1 MRMNAVLS
9 NPKHPEYGQ
18 FTVPLPIPHN
28 QYNRIM
34 EALNAMDMGD
44 PLARDCQ
51 MDEILGEY
59 PILKRLEGKPVNIDE
74 LDYLAKRLDSFCYA
88 QEGAQFQGAA
98 VSYDYSD
105 MTDLINL
112 TFSCQQVT
120 VITDFSDLEQVG
132 RDHYMVL
139 NGGCASKEELDAL
152 DGYETALLLI
162 DEGNGV
168 ITPYGVVYDNGM
180 RLSQLYDGR
189 HFPQY
194 FYEPPLLTLTVQQ
207 SKDAPKTWLYLPA
220 PDLHIKRSLVRA
232 GIVDPADMRLSFQG
246 SEFPDAVDCVL
257 DMESE
262 CLEELNKL
270 CQAIQ
275 QLSTDEIKKLGA
287 VVEYA
292 RPETAAQVRQ
302 LAENLEQFDYAPG
315 VQNVEEYGRYMIQKS
330 GRFEYDEN
338 LRDYYDYARYGL
350 ERMNEGVR
358 ITVVRASDHAVVT
371 TPFDLTNKQPAAGI
385 YHFGKVSKIQYNG
398 GAALSPVQ
406 GGYSYKNPAQPI
418 PRIISTNGNNNIEA
432 IKRYFC
438 SEYAVKLIA
447 EQTGMDYE
455 TLIGGEYKILLEPI
469 AYYKY
474 EGVMIA
480 TTATEAAMYDEVV
493 SGHLRTWMGSLTHKN
508 LPLSM
513 FLETA
518 DLGYPA
524 WSGSTTQHATNSAI
538 KSSLGLGIV
547 RFEEQPEEPTITTY
561 DYEYR
566 TNTEVITAVEVSGG
580 QSDPDN
586 PVTVRFNILGTAY
599 TVSNVYYPDG
609 DSQLA
614 WVRWTTPDTP
624 QDVTI
629 TVSVSGPGSA
639 QGTIQCKI
647 VDLDENPPPNPVA
660 DDRNDSF
667 SPSAVPSR
675 AEKTSAQWS
684 IGNTTAVL
692 DELYVWLSDNITV
705 GTTIIEYIR
714 NILKRVRKKE
724 SNLIM
729 ASQNLEDFDREGIR
743 ELTKPLFAIPPHQFI
758 FNCGS
763 IDKRFYMDLL
773 QLEEAEYNLIRFP
786 QRGVCLFKCGN
797 ERYLLEVHA
806 PAYKE
811 ALYGSAGGR

>member
-1 MRMNAVLS
+1 MKRIISVLLS
-9 NPKHPEYGQ
+9 
-18 FTVPLPIPHN
+18 FAIMLTALCVP
-28 QYNRIM
+28 
-34 EALNAMDMGD
+34 AFA
-44 PLARDCQ
+44 
-51 MDEILGEY
+51 
-59 PILKRLEGKPVNIDE
+59 EGGTGGSGNID
-74 LDYLAKRLDSFCYA
+74 
-88 QEGAQFQGAA
+88 
-98 VSYDYSD
+98 
-105 MTDLINL
+105 
-112 TFSCQQVT
+112 
-120 VITDFSDLEQVG
+120 
-132 RDHYMVL
+132 
-139 NGGCASKEELDAL
+139 GGGGSM
-152 DGYETALLLI
+152 
-162 DEGNGV
+162 GNA
-168 ITPYGVVYDNGM
+168 T
-180 RLSQLYDGR
+180 S
-189 HFPQY
+189 H
-194 FYEPPLLTLTVQQ
+194 
-207 SKDAPKTWLYLPA
+207 
-220 PDLHIKRSLVRA
+220 
-232 GIVDPADMRLSFQG
+232 G
-246 SEFPDAVDCVL
+246 SW
-257 DMESE
+257 
-262 CLEELNKL
+262 N
-270 CQAIQ
+270 
-275 QLSTDEIKKLGA
+275 
-287 VVEYA
+287 
-292 RPETAAQVRQ
+292 
-302 LAENLEQFDYAPG
+302 PG
-315 VQNVEEYGRYMIQKS
+315 
-330 GRFEYDEN
+330 
-338 LRDYYDYARYGL
+338 
-350 ERMNEGVR
+350 NEGVR

-586 PVTVRFNILGTAY
+586 PVTVRFNILGTTY

-624 QDVTI
+624 QDVAI

-684 IGNTTAVL
+684 IWRPWWYAYWVWHSTGKDNGYWCDHGWWEFDLDRYSASLSASMTITPDTMNPTASGTTMKSGYGINEVVTARVSSSQRSATTALQNAVSYFPEFNYDSFWRLL
-692 DELYVWLSDNITV
+692 DRVSISSSSSRLEFQTNEYSTYNRRTHFTPIWYPDGAYTVNTWVIDCWTPVGMLSVNLSDTL
-705 GTTIIEYIR
+705 TI
-714 NILKRVRKKE
+714 
-724 SNLIM
+724 SGNLWDDWHI
-729 ASQNLEDFDREGIR
+729 
-743 ELTKPLFAIPPHQFI
+743 
-758 FNCGS
+758 
-763 IDKRFYMDLL
+763 
-773 QLEEAEYNLIRFP
+773 
-786 QRGVCLFKCGN
+786 
-797 ERYLLEVHA
+797 A
-806 PAYKE
+806 PM
-811 ALYGSAGGR
+811 R

>member
-1 MRMNAVLS
+1 MKRIISVLLS
-9 NPKHPEYGQ
+9 
-18 FTVPLPIPHN
+18 FAIMLTALCVP
-28 QYNRIM
+28 
-34 EALNAMDMGD
+34 AFA
-44 PLARDCQ
+44 
-51 MDEILGEY
+51 
-59 PILKRLEGKPVNIDE
+59 EGGTGGSGNID
-74 LDYLAKRLDSFCYA
+74 
-88 QEGAQFQGAA
+88 
-98 VSYDYSD
+98 
-105 MTDLINL
+105 
-112 TFSCQQVT
+112 
-120 VITDFSDLEQVG
+120 
-132 RDHYMVL
+132 
-139 NGGCASKEELDAL
+139 GGGGSM
-152 DGYETALLLI
+152 
-162 DEGNGV
+162 GNA
-168 ITPYGVVYDNGM
+168 T
-180 RLSQLYDGR
+180 S
-189 HFPQY
+189 H
-194 FYEPPLLTLTVQQ
+194 
-207 SKDAPKTWLYLPA
+207 
-220 PDLHIKRSLVRA
+220 
-232 GIVDPADMRLSFQG
+232 G
-246 SEFPDAVDCVL
+246 SW
-257 DMESE
+257 
-262 CLEELNKL
+262 N
-270 CQAIQ
+270 
-275 QLSTDEIKKLGA
+275 
-287 VVEYA
+287 
-292 RPETAAQVRQ
+292 
-302 LAENLEQFDYAPG
+302 PG
-315 VQNVEEYGRYMIQKS
+315 
-330 GRFEYDEN
+330 
-338 LRDYYDYARYGL
+338 
-350 ERMNEGVR
+350 NEGVR

-586 PVTVRFNILGTAY
+586 PVTVRFNILGTTY

-684 IGNTTAVL
+684 IWRPWWYAYWVWHSTGKDSGYWCDHGWWKFDLDRYSASLSASMTITPDTMNPTASGTTMKSGYGINEVVTARVSSSQRSATTALQNAVSYFPEFNYDSFWRLL
-692 DELYVWLSDNITV
+692 DRVSISSSSSRLEFQTNEYSTYNRRTHFTPIWYPDGAYTVNTWVIDCWTPVGMLSVNLSDTL
-705 GTTIIEYIR
+705 TI
-714 NILKRVRKKE
+714 
-724 SNLIM
+724 SGNLWDDWHI
-729 ASQNLEDFDREGIR
+729 
-743 ELTKPLFAIPPHQFI
+743 
-758 FNCGS
+758 
-763 IDKRFYMDLL
+763 
-773 QLEEAEYNLIRFP
+773 
-786 QRGVCLFKCGN
+786 
-797 ERYLLEVHA
+797 A
-806 PAYKE
+806 PM
-811 ALYGSAGGR
+811 R

>member
-1 MRMNAVLS
+1 MKRIISVLLS
-9 NPKHPEYGQ
+9 
-18 FTVPLPIPHN
+18 FAIMLTALCVP
-28 QYNRIM
+28 
-34 EALNAMDMGD
+34 AFA
-44 PLARDCQ
+44 
-51 MDEILGEY
+51 
-59 PILKRLEGKPVNIDE
+59 EGGTGGSGNID
-74 LDYLAKRLDSFCYA
+74 
-88 QEGAQFQGAA
+88 
-98 VSYDYSD
+98 
-105 MTDLINL
+105 
-112 TFSCQQVT
+112 
-120 VITDFSDLEQVG
+120 
-132 RDHYMVL
+132 
-139 NGGCASKEELDAL
+139 GGGGSM
-152 DGYETALLLI
+152 
-162 DEGNGV
+162 GNA
-168 ITPYGVVYDNGM
+168 T
-180 RLSQLYDGR
+180 S
-189 HFPQY
+189 H
-194 FYEPPLLTLTVQQ
+194 
-207 SKDAPKTWLYLPA
+207 
-220 PDLHIKRSLVRA
+220 
-232 GIVDPADMRLSFQG
+232 G
-246 SEFPDAVDCVL
+246 SW
-257 DMESE
+257 
-262 CLEELNKL
+262 N
-270 CQAIQ
+270 
-275 QLSTDEIKKLGA
+275 
-287 VVEYA
+287 
-292 RPETAAQVRQ
+292 
-302 LAENLEQFDYAPG
+302 PG
-315 VQNVEEYGRYMIQKS
+315 
-330 GRFEYDEN
+330 
-338 LRDYYDYARYGL
+338 
-350 ERMNEGVR
+350 NEGVR

-455 TLIGGEYKILLEPI
+455 TLTGGEYKILLEPI

-586 PVTVRFNILGTAY
+586 PVTVRFNILGTTY

-684 IGNTTAVL
+684 IWRPWWYAYWVWHSTGKDSGYWCDHGWWEFDLDRYSASLSASMTITPDTMNPTASGTTMKSGYGINEVVTARVSSSQRSATTALQNAVSYFPEFNYDSFWRLL
-692 DELYVWLSDNITV
+692 DRVSISSSSSRLEFQTNEYSTYNRRTHFTPIWYPDGAYTVNTWVIDCWTPVGMLSVNLSDTL
-705 GTTIIEYIR
+705 TI
-714 NILKRVRKKE
+714 
-724 SNLIM
+724 SGNLWDDWHI
-729 ASQNLEDFDREGIR
+729 
-743 ELTKPLFAIPPHQFI
+743 
-758 FNCGS
+758 
-763 IDKRFYMDLL
+763 
-773 QLEEAEYNLIRFP
+773 
-786 QRGVCLFKCGN
+786 
-797 ERYLLEVHA
+797 A
-806 PAYKE
+806 PM
-811 ALYGSAGGR
+811 R

>member
-1 MRMNAVLS
+1 MKRIISVLLS
-9 NPKHPEYGQ
+9 
-18 FTVPLPIPHN
+18 FAIMLTALCVP
-28 QYNRIM
+28 
-34 EALNAMDMGD
+34 AFA
-44 PLARDCQ
+44 
-51 MDEILGEY
+51 
-59 PILKRLEGKPVNIDE
+59 EGGTGGSGNID
-74 LDYLAKRLDSFCYA
+74 
-88 QEGAQFQGAA
+88 
-98 VSYDYSD
+98 
-105 MTDLINL
+105 
-112 TFSCQQVT
+112 
-120 VITDFSDLEQVG
+120 
-132 RDHYMVL
+132 
-139 NGGCASKEELDAL
+139 GGGGSM
-152 DGYETALLLI
+152 
-162 DEGNGV
+162 GNA
-168 ITPYGVVYDNGM
+168 T
-180 RLSQLYDGR
+180 S
-189 HFPQY
+189 H
-194 FYEPPLLTLTVQQ
+194 
-207 SKDAPKTWLYLPA
+207 
-220 PDLHIKRSLVRA
+220 
-232 GIVDPADMRLSFQG
+232 G
-246 SEFPDAVDCVL
+246 SW
-257 DMESE
+257 
-262 CLEELNKL
+262 N
-270 CQAIQ
+270 
-275 QLSTDEIKKLGA
+275 
-287 VVEYA
+287 
-292 RPETAAQVRQ
+292 
-302 LAENLEQFDYAPG
+302 PG
-315 VQNVEEYGRYMIQKS
+315 
-330 GRFEYDEN
+330 
-338 LRDYYDYARYGL
+338 
-350 ERMNEGVR
+350 NEGVR

-480 TTATEAAMYDEVV
+480 TTATEAAMYEEVV

-586 PVTVRFNILGTAY
+586 PVTVRFNILGTTY

-684 IGNTTAVL
+684 IWRPWWYAYWVWHSTGKDNGYWCDHGWWEFDLDRYSASLSASMTITPDTMNPTASGTTMKSGYGINEVVTARVSSSQRSATTALQNAVSYFPEFNYDSFWRLL
-692 DELYVWLSDNITV
+692 DRVSISSSSSRLEFQTNEYSTYNRRTHFTPIWYPDGAYTVNTWVIDCWTPVGMLSVNLSDTL
-705 GTTIIEYIR
+705 TI
-714 NILKRVRKKE
+714 
-724 SNLIM
+724 SGNLWDDWHI
-729 ASQNLEDFDREGIR
+729 
-743 ELTKPLFAIPPHQFI
+743 
-758 FNCGS
+758 
-763 IDKRFYMDLL
+763 
-773 QLEEAEYNLIRFP
+773 
-786 QRGVCLFKCGN
+786 
-797 ERYLLEVHA
+797 A
-806 PAYKE
+806 PM
-811 ALYGSAGGR
+811 R

>member
-1 MRMNAVLS
+1 MKRVISVLLS
-9 NPKHPEYGQ
+9 
-18 FTVPLPIPHN
+18 FAIMLTALCVP
-28 QYNRIM
+28 
-34 EALNAMDMGD
+34 AFA
-44 PLARDCQ
+44 
-51 MDEILGEY
+51 
-59 PILKRLEGKPVNIDE
+59 EGGTGGSGNID
-74 LDYLAKRLDSFCYA
+74 
-88 QEGAQFQGAA
+88 
-98 VSYDYSD
+98 
-105 MTDLINL
+105 
-112 TFSCQQVT
+112 
-120 VITDFSDLEQVG
+120 
-132 RDHYMVL
+132 
-139 NGGCASKEELDAL
+139 GGGGSM
-152 DGYETALLLI
+152 
-162 DEGNGV
+162 GNA
-168 ITPYGVVYDNGM
+168 T
-180 RLSQLYDGR
+180 S
-189 HFPQY
+189 H
-194 FYEPPLLTLTVQQ
+194 
-207 SKDAPKTWLYLPA
+207 
-220 PDLHIKRSLVRA
+220 
-232 GIVDPADMRLSFQG
+232 G
-246 SEFPDAVDCVL
+246 SW
-257 DMESE
+257 
-262 CLEELNKL
+262 N
-270 CQAIQ
+270 
-275 QLSTDEIKKLGA
+275 
-287 VVEYA
+287 
-292 RPETAAQVRQ
+292 
-302 LAENLEQFDYAPG
+302 PG
-315 VQNVEEYGRYMIQKS
+315 
-330 GRFEYDEN
+330 
-338 LRDYYDYARYGL
+338 
-350 ERMNEGVR
+350 NEGVR

-684 IGNTTAVL
+684 IWRPWWYAYWVWHSTGKDNGYWCDHGWWEFDLDRYSASLSASMTITPDTMNPTASGTTMKSGYGINEVVTARVSSSQRSATTALQNAVSYFPEFNYDSFWRLL
-692 DELYVWLSDNITV
+692 DRVSISSSSSRLEFQTNEYSTYNRRTHFTPIWYPDGAYTVNTWVIDCWTPVGMLSVNLSDTL
-705 GTTIIEYIR
+705 TI
-714 NILKRVRKKE
+714 
-724 SNLIM
+724 SGNLWDDWHI
-729 ASQNLEDFDREGIR
+729 
-743 ELTKPLFAIPPHQFI
+743 
-758 FNCGS
+758 
-763 IDKRFYMDLL
+763 
-773 QLEEAEYNLIRFP
+773 
-786 QRGVCLFKCGN
+786 
-797 ERYLLEVHA
+797 A
-806 PAYKE
+806 PM
-811 ALYGSAGGR
+811 R